1 MIIKPYKKSSDLISA
16 KKPVYDILGYTI
28 SIASKMTTYARV
40 NHIIVGQLIYDV
52 LSKEEQEYFSVV
64 DINPE
69 NWNYISDE
77 TGSIY
82 KLYLNRA

>member
-1 MIIKPYKKSSDLISA
+1 MISD
-16 KKPVYDILGYTI
+16 KEPNYDILGYTI
-28 SIASKMTTYARV
+28 SIATKMTTYAKV

-52 LSKEEQEYFSVV
+52 LSKEEQEYFSIV

-77 TGSIY
+77 TGMIY
-82 KLYLNRA
+82 KLYINRA